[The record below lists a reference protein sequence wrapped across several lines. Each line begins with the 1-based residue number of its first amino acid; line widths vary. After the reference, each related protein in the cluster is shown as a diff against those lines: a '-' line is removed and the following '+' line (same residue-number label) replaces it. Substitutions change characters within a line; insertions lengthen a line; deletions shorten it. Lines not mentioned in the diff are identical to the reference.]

1 MQITILAFGIA
12 KDIIGGTSLEIQLP
26 PGSTVATLK
35 ANLSRQFPD
44 FQRLASL
51 SVAVNT
57 EYASDDQALR
67 EQDEIVLIP
76 PVSGG

>member
-12 KDIIGGTSLEIQLP
+12 KDIIGGASLHLELP
-26 PGSTVATLK
+26 SGSTVRSLK
-35 ANLSRQFPD
+35 SLLSQKFPD
-44 FQRLASL
+44 FERLASL

-57 EYASDDQALR
+57 EYATDEQILS